1 MTMKKGKAL
10 TQLQQ
15 AFPNGS
21 PGEAKG
27 TNMAGRFIH
36 DEDGQDLIEY
46 GLLAA
51 LTVIIM
57 VAAMTAF
64 EGVITAA
71 WAAISANL
79 AS

>member
-1 MTMKKGKAL
+1 
-10 TQLQQ
+10 
-15 AFPNGS
+15 
-21 PGEAKG
+21 
-27 TNMAGRFIH
+27 MAGRFIH